1 MKLLSFV
8 SFIKGLAQNKRYML
22 AATALF
28 IAGIAMGAI
37 WADELQRLLLSQ
49 LEGLQSAVQS
59 LEQSDHVE
67 LSFFTFIFFNNA
79 IKAVLVMLFGAF
91 FGLAPFGFLLL
102 NGMVLGF
109 VVEAARRQGQ
119 DMAELIFQGL
129 LPHGI
134 IELPAIVI
142 ACAYGLK
149 FGGLVVGSLFSL
161 GNSEKR
167 DQLALRWETAMKQML
182 GAAVWVVILLFVAA
196 IIESTL
202 TYHLLR

>member
-1 MKLLSFV
+1 MKTLSFV
-8 SFIKGLAQNKRYML
+8 SFIKGLAQNKGYML
-22 AATALF
+22 AATVLF

-49 LEGLQSAVQS
+49 LEGLQTVAQS
-59 LEQSDHVE
+59 LEESDNVE
-67 LSFFTFIFFNNA
+67 LSFFTFIFFNNS

-109 VVEAARRQGQ
+109 VVEVARRQGQ
-119 DMAELIFQGL
+119 DMGELIFQGL

-142 ACAYGLK
+142 ACGYGLR
-149 FGGLVVGSLFSL
+149 FGGLVIGTLFSL
-161 GNSEKR
+161 GSSKR

-182 GAAVWVVILLFVAA
+182 AAAVWIVILLFVAA

>member
-1 MKLLSFV
+1 MKTLSFV
-8 SFIKGLAQNKRYML
+8 SFIKGLAQNKGYML
-22 AATALF
+22 AATVLF

-37 WADELQRLLLSQ
+37 WADDLQRLLLSQ
-49 LEGLQSAVQS
+49 LEGLQTVAQS
-59 LEQSDHVE
+59 LEESENVE
-67 LSFFTFIFFNNA
+67 LSFFTFIFFNNS

-91 FGLAPFGFLLL
+91 LGLAPFGFLLL

-109 VVEAARRQGQ
+109 VVEVARRQGQ
-119 DMAELIFQGL
+119 DMGELIFQGL

-142 ACAYGLK
+142 ACGYGLR
-149 FGGLVVGSLFSL
+149 FGGLVIGSLFSL
-161 GNSEKR
+161 GSSKR

-182 GAAVWVVILLFVAA
+182 GAAVWIVILLFVAA